1 MDGVRIKIGDSNYL
15 GQDCFGGYTL
25 TTDINRACV
34 FKNADKANNFMKAKP
49 KVAKG
54 KSYQICEAS
63 ESHIG
68 GDNSKSYE
76 YLPVDFNETTELLN
90 SLEGKLYA
98 LNNNVDYW
106 NGELSRVDKK
116 ICDLMHYIEFNNFS
130 ACDGYKLAKALK
142 ECRQE
147 RRVIKNKLEYTSII
161 KASSCKM
168 IAQGKTLDSI
178 RGLENKSYTPRVLKE
193 LFDKKKFN

>member
-1 MDGVRIKIGDSNYL
+1 MNEVRVKIGESNYL

-34 FKNADKANNFMKAKP
+34 FKNADKANNLMSKAKP
-49 KVAKG
+49 GVAKG
-54 KSYQICEAS
+54 KSYQICETS
-63 ESHIG
+63 GSNIRVN
-68 GDNSKSYE
+68 NSKSE

-90 SLEGKLYA
+90 SLEDKLYA

-106 NGELSRVDKK
+106 NEELSRVDKK

-193 LFDKKKFN
+193 LFDKKKI